1 MATGELEIT
10 WLGHAAVRVRTPG
23 GRQLLIDPWLEGNPA
38 CPEPFR
44 GWREAD
50 LVLVTHGHFDHLGDA
65 VRLGRE
71 SGAPVVAIHEVATYL
86 GAQGLANVIGMNKG
100 GTVEAAGLR
109 VTMIPA
115 EHSGGISDA
124 DGRIVAGGAAAGFV
138 LTLEDGRRLLHA
150 GDTALFSDMRL
161 IGERLRPQIGL
172 LPIGDLYTMGPEE
185 AAVAATW
192 LGLQDVIPIHYGT
205 FPALTGTAEAFLE
218 AAGRVPGLRVHVLR
232 PGETYKG

>member
-1 MATGELEIT
+1 MGELEIT
-10 WLGHAAVRVRTPG
+10 WLGHAAVFVRTPG
-23 GRQLLIDPWLEGNPA
+23 GRRLLIDPWLEGNPA
-38 CPEPFR
+38 CPEAYR

-86 GAQGLANVIGMNKG
+86 GGQGLGNVIGMNKG

-138 LTLEDGRRLLHA
+138 VTLEDGRRLLHA
-150 GDTALFSDMRL
+150 GDTALFSEMRL
-161 IGERLRPQIGL
+161 IGERLRPRIGL
-172 LPIGDLYTMGPEE
+172 LPIGDLYTMGPAD
-185 AAVAATW
+185 AALAAAW
-192 LGLQDVIPIHYGT
+192 LGLEDVIPIHYGT

-218 AAGRVPGLRVHVLR
+218 AAGEVPGLRVHVLR
-232 PGETYKG
+232 PGETYKA